1 MQVMCMQYWPASKDL
16 SETHGGIKISI
27 LKEEE
32 LANFHIRIFRLV
44 KKEGGE
50 FLAEMLDRQV
60 TSAADVVRDL
70 IQFHYTQW
78 HSHTCPFS
86 NAILEFRRRV
96 RSVVGTIQSDLSGP
110 MVVHCNDGGG
120 RSGVYLAVDANME
133 LMEEEDAFDDQYKF
147 VYDTLEEFVSCGNS
161 WFPVKELSARL
172 KQKSI
177 KNPLTKINEYQH
189 EYQLICK
196 QTPRFTIGDCAG
208 GHRADN
214 REKNRDVLIVPPDNF
229 RPYLTSFQGNNFT
242 DYINAVFVDLTS
254 LGAYFKIPMLSP
266 YFRSTIINLK
276 KKLVSTSWCQ
286 SSGCDRGEGEGY
298 TKPREYIVTEWPLKN
313 TCGEFWS
320 LVYDYECSAVVVLC
334 VPPLNSDSKQIHR
347 RSIYVSGDDH
357 RKIVSLTELMAG
369 VKAPPRTVQL
379 FQLGCWPMGHKVPT
393 STNSLVE
400 LMNMVE
406 RWRQRTD
413 YGPVTVGRAH
423 FCPTF
428 EEKHLL
434 FLLFGLEKKETI
446 WFVDVEVWIFLFAG
460 RESHKLYL
468 VRLEEKKKREQKDK
482 DNIKNKSEEFQANR
496 KGLENKLQE
505 AKEAIQKEN
514 LLEKDGRGRC
524 GVYCAANA
532 CIEQVIQHGEVD
544 VFQAVKTVRRHR
556 PQLVENMT
564 EYKYCYD
571 LVLHYVLHYLNKDM
585 KEKNEQEQL
594 WYIDF
599 GRGSALPQTPEEPLL
614 HSDELAQQLGAR
626 KRLTSRWNCCSCEL
640 LSPCCERSHAEE
652 HPLPSPTID
661 RSLSELAVIN
671 TLPVYSGEV
680 VAARRKQPHMR
691 WKEHPPLQRL
701 ALPRETVKITVAP
714 PDSLSSPPAIC
725 EIVDRTL
732 YSANNQ
738 SSSVVTIDNSKN
750 KLKDKFSQEL
760 SSITTIHSRAD
771 DFVTNQICL
780 PCNEIVIETG
790 SNNKTN
796 LPHSNHFVNKE
807 LNAQENDLLKLKISA
822 ISGDLDDKQFLK
834 GVSFLPLLNN
844 CTNKGESINVVE
856 MSFFSH
862 PKEEAMDITCKG
874 DTVADNTNK
883 YDEHRYVNVENNIT
897 RSKSEKVKSFEKSS
911 NIKGGIIVST
921 SSDLTFAHTIL
932 REGKEIEAETT
943 RKRSKSLKRGLSHR
957 RRSSH
962 GKGLGS
968 KSITPRNETD
978 EKFQTHIHLTC
989 DNRSSGK
996 NIFFEERFAR
1006 QMSLASNDIPLNEL
1020 HKKLIATFSDSTC
1033 SDFVT
1038 AGSYSPTDEHISL
1051 SRRSTLSDIFA
1062 TGSDVTTS
1070 EMDTVFN
1077 DLHSFEDD
1085 DIGNEVL
1092 NSDHYLTM
1100 SNTIVSGEG
1109 SEIVLAEMELDCS
1122 EMVLDENYSDDG
1134 DLVDVECTI
1143 LCEGG
1148 NDEDNFE
1155 NNALNSIECKY
1166 AKSLDVR
1173 TERIT
1178 NGNETST
1185 NNLYCAATHV
1195 DSVSAVNSLDA
1206 TDIAAGSNS
1215 CTAID
1220 DSDNFT
1226 TEHSFYNVNAKSIVM
1241 CEQDLDI
1248 AAGGNHLES
1257 STIIC
1262 TNKNLDNYEF
1272 NAIDNHFNASKVD
1285 TASNV
1290 LCSCVHAACDSIHDV
1305 IVLPQ
1310 NDRTKKRAVETGNN
1324 HVTTNDVISSDTNA
1338 ASQYNELVPTAANT
1352 DVASNNSFYEE
1363 DLVRE
1368 LTRNSE
1374 NKQETV
1380 IDDDDH
1386 DDDDDDEDD
1395 EDYDISS
1402 AIQGLLPVMGLMS
1415 TMLFILMLMW
1425 VNGLIPVMVSVPLN
1439 HIIDKRSITDI
1450 TTKHDLLLQV
1460 PENVF
1465 SGIDQLRLVTPSDH
1479 EIMQRGPLL
1488 YYLGIRDQEGYI
1500 HRKCTHTFGEGAWK
1514 TNLSRAD
1521 RDSILDLPVIGRL
1534 VYCKSSASKC

>member
-1 MQVMCMQYWPASKDL
+1 MERNHGSILYPGKKIPTGPFHDYNRVVLEPLEETPDSDYVNASYVDSLLKPNAYIVTQGPTENTVTDFWRMVWQENASCIVMLTKTFDFIKVMCMQYWPASKDL

-50 FLAEMLDRQV
+50 
-60 TSAADVVRDL
+60 DVVRDL

-133 LMEEEDAFDDQYKF
+133 LMEEEDAFDVFGYFKKLRQSRKGLIENLDQYKF

-242 DYINAVFVDLTS
+242 DYINAVFVD
-254 LGAYFKIPMLSP
+254 
-266 YFRSTIINLK
+266 
-276 KKLVSTSWCQ
+276 
-286 SSGCDRGEGEGY
+286 GY

-413 YGPVTVGRAH
+413 YGPVTVVS
-423 FCPTF
+423 P
-428 EEKHLL
+428 
-434 FLLFGLEKKETI
+434 
-446 WFVDVEVWIFLFAG
+446 
-460 RESHKLYL
+460 
-468 VRLEEKKKREQKDK
+468 
-482 DNIKNKSEEFQANR
+482 
-496 KGLENKLQE
+496 
-505 AKEAIQKEN
+505 
-514 LLEKDGRGRC
+514 DGRGRC

-671 TLPVYSGEV
+671 SLPVYSGEV
-680 VAARRKQPHMR
+680 VAARRKQPHTR

-750 KLKDKFSQEL
+750 KLKDTFSQEL
-760 SSITTIHSRAD
+760 SSITTMHSHAD

-780 PCNEIVIETG
+780 PCNEIVIETDE
-790 SNNKTN
+790 
-796 LPHSNHFVNKE
+796 V
-807 LNAQENDLLKLKISA
+807 
-822 ISGDLDDKQFLK
+822 
-834 GVSFLPLLNN
+834 
-844 CTNKGESINVVE
+844 
-856 MSFFSH
+856 
-862 PKEEAMDITCKG
+862 MDITCKE

-883 YDEHRYVNVENNIT
+883 DDEHRYVNLENNIT

-932 REGKEIEAETT
+932 REGREIETETI

-962 GKGLGS
+962 SKGLGS
-968 KSITPRNETD
+968 KSITPRNETVD

-1006 QMSLASNDIPLNEL
+1006 QMSLASNDIPLDEL

-1134 DLVDVECTI
+1134 DLVNVECTI

-1173 TERIT
+1173 TESIT

-1185 NNLYCAATHV
+1185 SNLYCAATHV

-1215 CTAID
+1215 CTTID
-1220 DSDNFT
+1220 HSDNFT
-1226 TEHSFYNVNAKSIVM
+1226 TEHSFYNVNAKSIVT

-1248 AAGGNHLES
+1248 AAGGNHLE
-1257 STIIC
+1257 
-1262 TNKNLDNYEF
+1262 
-1272 NAIDNHFNASKVD
+1272 
-1285 TASNV
+1285 
-1290 LCSCVHAACDSIHDV
+1290 
-1305 IVLPQ
+1305 
-1310 NDRTKKRAVETGNN
+1310 
-1324 HVTTNDVISSDTNA
+1324 DTNA
-1338 ASQYNELVPTAANT
+1338 ASQYNEFVPTAANT

-1374 NKQETV
+1374 NNSTPSNFMTLLGLILFIV
-1380 IDDDDH
+1380 PFLFLF
-1386 DDDDDDEDD
+1386 DDDDDDDD
-1395 EDYDISS
+1395 DISS
-1402 AIQGLLPVMGLMS
+1402 AIHSRQLGDVSTKPPLKLLAGYGLGCVAILGDVDLVANGSDFGAPIKITLPDVM
-1415 TMLFILMLMW
+1415 
-1425 VNGLIPVMVSVPLN
+1425 
-1439 HIIDKRSITDI
+1439 SIVCGVFAVGNR
-1450 TTKHDLLLQV
+1450 LRV

-1479 EIMQRGPLL
+1479 EILQRRPLL
-1488 YYLGIRDQEGYI
+1488 YVILTSQ
-1500 HRKCTHTFGEGAWK
+1500 HT
-1514 TNLSRAD
+1514 S
-1521 RDSILDLPVIGRL
+1521 
-1534 VYCKSSASKC
+1534 KSLEKEMWLTDPLRTLQKPQVENFRSHTMYGSH